1 MNEKV
6 KDLINSLGVV
16 QGVNII
22 VKNFKIIA
30 IVFAPLVFV
39 YLLFYLGLT
48 VTSFVL
54 WKFPDVIPIPF
65 VGGRV
70 HTIGDRLLVV
80 VGFVLLFLKV
90 VSDKNI

>member
-6 KDLINSLGVV
+6 KDLINSLGLV

-39 YLLFYLGLT
+39 YLLFYLGLI
-48 VTSFVL
+48 VGSFVI

-80 VGFVLLFLKV
+80 VGFILLFLKV
-90 VSDKNI
+90 INDKKI

>member
-39 YLLFYLGLT
+39 YLLFYLGLI
-48 VTSFVL
+48 VGSFVI

-80 VGFVLLFLKV
+80 VGFILLFLKV
-90 VSDKNI
+90 INDKKI

>member
-39 YLLFYLGLT
+39 YLLFYLCLIIG
-48 VTSFVL
+48 SFVL

-80 VGFVLLFLKV
+80 AGFVLLFLKV

>member
-22 VKNFKIIA
+22 VKNFKIIT

-39 YLLFYLGLT
+39 YLLLYLGLIL
-48 VTSFVL
+48 TSFVL

-80 VGFVLLFLKV
+80 AGFVLLFLKV

>member
-22 VKNFKIIA
+22 VKNFKIIT

-39 YLLFYLGLT
+39 YLLLYIGLI
-48 VTSFVL
+48 VTSFIL

>member
-39 YLLFYLGLT
+39 YLLFYLGLI
-48 VTSFVL
+48 VGSFII
-54 WKFPDVIPIPF
+54 WKFPEVIPIPF

-80 VGFVLLFLKV
+80 AGFILLFLKV

>member
-22 VKNFKIIA
+22 VKNFKTITII
-30 IVFAPLVFV
+30 FAPLVFV
-39 YLLFYLGLT
+39 FLLVYLGLI
-48 VTSFVL
+48 VGSFVL
-54 WKFPDVIPIPF
+54 WKFPEVIPIPF

-70 HTIGDRLLVV
+70 HTIGDRLLIVA
-80 VGFVLLFLKV
+80 GFILLFLKV
-90 VSDKNI
+90 VNDKNI

>member
-22 VKNFKIIA
+22 VKNFKTITII
-30 IVFAPLVFV
+30 FAPLVFV
-39 YLLFYLGLT
+39 YLLVYLGLI
-48 VTSFVL
+48 VGSFVL
-54 WKFPDVIPIPF
+54 WKFPEVIPIPF

-70 HTIGDRLLVV
+70 HTIGDRLLIVA
-80 VGFVLLFLKV
+80 GFILLFLKV
-90 VSDKNI
+90 VNDKNI